1 MKKIKILLSRSFW
14 FRSFYFL
21 ALWLKNYPSFLK
33 DYFVFKK
40 QSRID
45 NRFKLS
51 PRNFFPCLFDN
62 TKKTNFDPH
71 YTYHPAWAA
80 RVIAKIKPAK
90 HIDVSSILHFST
102 LVSAFV
108 PVEFYDF
115 RPAEVKL
122 DNLLCKEGDLMKLPF
137 ENNSVES
144 LSCMHTVEHI
154 GLGRYGDPV
163 DADGDIKAI
172 NELKRVLRP
181 GGTLL
186 FVTPLTGQP
195 RIEFNA
201 HRVYS
206 YDQVMHLFSDLQLKE
221 FSLVPD
227 DFKKFGLIKNANKET
242 SDQQSW
248 GCGCFWF
255 TK

>member
-1 MKKIKILLSRSFW
+1 
-14 FRSFYFL
+14 
-21 ALWLKNYPSFLK
+21 
-33 DYFVFKK
+33 
-40 QSRID
+40 
-45 NRFKLS
+45 
-51 PRNFFPCLFDN
+51 
-62 TKKTNFDPH
+62 
-71 YTYHPAWAA
+71 
-80 RVIAKIKPAK
+80 
-90 HIDVSSILHFST
+90 
-102 LVSAFV
+102 
-108 PVEFYDF
+108 
-115 RPAEVKL
+115 
-122 DNLLCKEGDLMKLPF
+122 MKLPF